1 MVIDTSVLIAI
12 AFGEPDA
19 SSFEA
24 AMEPDQV
31 RLISAASVLEASIVM
46 RQKFGLDGAARL
58 DELMARWPLQ
68 VVPFDS
74 AQLRWARFAVE
85 TYGRGQHPAKL
96 NFGDCF
102 TYALA
107 KSASEPVLF
116 KGTDFTQT
124 DVLYVS

>member
-24 AMEPDQV
+24 SMEDAEV

-46 RQKFGLDGAARL
+46 RQKFGVSGAARL

-68 VVPFDS
+68 IVPFD
-74 AQLRWARFAVE
+74 ADQLQWARFAVE
-85 TYGRGQHPAKL
+85 TYGRGQHPARL

-102 TYALA
+102 TYPLA
-107 KSASEPVLF
+107 KSSNEPILF
-116 KGTDFTQT
+116 KGTDFAQT
-124 DVLYVS
+124 DVHCVL